1 VIVAVEPSV
10 MAVSDTA
17 LIVGVFVFV
26 SGVMVNGVLLVDK
39 VMVGEVVLSVDVES
53 EREIVILVGRVMVS
67 GLLSLDD
74 VESENEIVSKV
85 GVSAIV
91 VVVSS
96 GVKVGVPAIVVV
108 LSGVGVPA
116 IVVVVLS
123 GVICSPTLD
132 TSGSSINIPD
142 RPGVFGIRAES
153 AYT

>member
-1 VIVAVEPSV
+1 

-17 LIVGVFVFV
+17 LIIGVFVFV
-26 SGVMVNGVLLVDK
+26 SGVTVGGVLLVDK

-53 EREIVILVGRVMVS
+53 EREIVILVGRVMVG

-74 VESENEIVSKV
+74 VESENEIVIKV

-108 LSGVGVPA
+108 VLSGVGVPA
-116 IVVVVLS
+116 IVVVVSS